1 MKALARL
8 IASLWFGSA
17 AFLLA
22 VAAPAAFRA
31 SESPASAAN
40 VVGAMLGG
48 WHYIAVLA
56 PIALLAIEWRRAR
69 GFVIAVV
76 FAGVLFAAVEVA
88 IDFRV
93 RAIRAAL
100 LVPIS
105 SLSRFD
111 PVRRRFGLL
120 HGISSMAL
128 LAQVFIAAAA
138 TIAIERDAAG
148 ATDTTT

>member
-1 MKALARL
+1 V
-8 IASLWFGSA
+8 SLWFGSA
-17 AFLLA
+17 AFLLII
-22 VAAPAAFRA
+22 AAPAAFRA
-31 SESPASAAN
+31 SESPVSAAN

-69 GFVIAVV
+69 GFVIAIV
-76 FAGVLFAAVEVA
+76 FAGVLFAALEVA
-88 IDFRV
+88 IDFRI
-93 RAIRAAL
+93 RAIRAAS

-105 SLSRFD
+105 SLSRLD

-128 LAQVFIAAAA
+128 LAQVI
-138 TIAIERDAAG
+138 IAAG
-148 ATDTTT
+148 ATIAVERESQSTDTTT